1 MATHLSYPHANC
13 NDSCVQRSIRF
24 AKSSKMDHFLIQTK
38 SASPNKLVH
47 QMATHLS
54 YPHVTVAEVVKHAR
68 PVLLVDIKRTP
79 GPVKRALRI
88 RFQLNRAIKHILF
101 EIL

>member
-1 MATHLSYPHANC
+1 MYSCVQYS
-13 NDSCVQRSIRF
+13 DSCVQRSIRIH
-24 AKSSKMDHFLIQTK
+24 KSLKMDHFLIQTK

-54 YPHVTVAEVVKHAR
+54 YPHANLGHVTVAEVVKHSR
-68 PVLLVDIKRTP
+68 PVLVVDIKRTP
-79 GPVKRALRI
+79 GSVKQTLRI

-101 EIL
+101 